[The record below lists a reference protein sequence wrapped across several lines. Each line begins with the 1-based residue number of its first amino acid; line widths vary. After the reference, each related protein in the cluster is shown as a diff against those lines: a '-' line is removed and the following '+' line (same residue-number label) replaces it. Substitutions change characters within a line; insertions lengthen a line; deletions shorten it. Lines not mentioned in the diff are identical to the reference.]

1 MGIAGQPLVLIL
13 PPVVLCVLAQWYVH
27 SAFHGRAK
35 LRLRSRRTGAE
46 AAQAILTTAGVR
58 GVRIE
63 YQQGC
68 RLDYYDPFFKTL
80 RLSPVVFEGQ
90 SIAAIALAAHE
101 AGHAIQDKMGY
112 APLRWRSV
120 LVPLCHL
127 GNMVWFWLFLVGFA
141 LRQLSAAPVMLW
153 IGITVLLSVVL
164 IELFTL
170 PTEFHASRQA
180 KAVLVGSGL
189 VSNRREAARIKRALD
204 AAALTCLGATVAIV
218 PQVPLIVVRLL
229 RP

>member
-1 MGIAGQPLVLIL
+1 MAFAGQPLVLVL

-27 SAFHGRAK
+27 TTLHGHAN

-46 AAQAILTTAGVR
+46 AAQAILTTAGVQ

-63 YQQGC
+63 HQGGC
-68 RLDYYDPFFKTL
+68 LVDYYDPFFKTL
-80 RLSPVVFEGQ
+80 RLSPVVFEGK
-90 SIAAIALAAHE
+90 SIASIAMAAHE
-101 AGHAIQDKMGY
+101 AGHAIQEKMGY
-112 APLRWRSV
+112 GPVRWRSV
-120 LVPLCHL
+120 LVPFCHL
-127 GNMVWFWLFLVGFA
+127 ANMVWFWLFLAGFA
-141 LRQLSAAPVMLW
+141 LRQLSAAALLLW
-153 IGITVLLSVVL
+153 IGIAILLSVVL

-189 VSNRREAARIKRALD
+189 VSNRKEAACIKRALD

-218 PQVPLIVVRLL
+218 PQGPLIVLRHL